1 MGNIISFPVVNPPI
15 TFEMDTDFAPT
26 GERIVEK
33 KRRTNRF
40 ERITEDFFQ
49 YLLEERAE
57 IIKAKQKF
65 LEVDMEAILARY
77 PRWTADDIQDY
88 KTQFQTFDPNLDGL
102 IDFNELC
109 SVLDELGDKTTTA
122 TRRKYFDQVDVDRS
136 NGIDFEEFLEL
147 IWVVSKPKDPELDS
161 DEEAENE
168 EAGNQL
174 GELCLKGGE
183 TAQRVRRL
191 SVVQQMQQGLF

>member
-65 LEVDMEAILARY
+65 LDLNTSAIVKRY
-77 PRWTADDIQDY
+77 PNWNYEDILDMRAS
-88 KTQFQTFDPNLDGL
+88 FQIIDKQGDGI
-102 IDFNELC
+102 IDFNEMC